1 MSAQTVRV
9 GNSDTVDEAIR
20 SISHIATLPE
30 ITLKIIE
37 LVEDPASTAHDLHNI
52 IARDPA
58 LCSRILKVVNSAF
71 YGLPRQIGSINRAI
85 VLLGLNAVKNIAIAT
100 SLNKLF
106 RGGELCPG
114 FSARDLW
121 SHSMATAAGGKLI
134 SDQLKLN
141 LPDEAFLAGLVHD
154 IGIMVEMQSKR
165 GELIEVFAQLHIDAN
180 GTPQRD
186 MREVER
192 DLLGADHQA
201 FGAALCE
208 AWKFPKSFG
217 YVTGHHHD
225 PFEMAYNDR
234 LLSMVVHVADRLAGE
249 SGYGFRADLPD
260 FSISKEVLAELRLT
274 PAHVDEIRN
283 LLPQVYEDVEVTFR

>member
-1 MSAQTVRV
+1 MSVQTIP
-9 GNSDTVDEAIR
+9 SEQSEAVHAAVS

-37 LVEDPASTAHDLHNI
+37 LVEDPSSTAHDLHNI
-52 IARDPA
+52 IGRDPA
-58 LCSRILKVVNSAF
+58 LCARILKVVNSAF

-106 RGGELCPG
+106 RGGELCPT

-121 SHSMATAAGGKLI
+121 IHSIATAAGGKMI

-154 IGIMVEMQSKR
+154 IGIMVEMQALR
-165 GELIEVFAQLHIDAN
+165 QGLIEVFTQLEIDSQ
-180 GTPQRD
+180 GTPQREMLD
-186 MREVER
+186 LEQT
-192 DLLGADHQA
+192 LLGANHQA
-201 FGAALCE
+201 FGAGLCE
-208 AWKFPKSFG
+208 AWKFPKSFS

-225 PFEMAYNDR
+225 PFELPEGSR
-234 LLSMVVHVADRLAGE
+234 LLTLIVHVADRIAGQA
-249 SGYGFRADLPD
+249 GLGFRADLR
-260 FSISKEVLAELRLT
+260 SLEISDETLAALRLT
-274 PAHVDEIRN
+274 RPQIDDIRDI
-283 LLPQVYEDVEVTFR
+283 LPKMYEDVEATFR

>member
-1 MSAQTVRV
+1 MSAQTIRIEQ
-9 GNSDTVDEAIR
+9 SEAVDAAIR

-37 LVEDPASTAHDLHNI
+37 LVEDPTSTAHDLHNVI
-52 IARDPA
+52 GRDPA
-58 LCSRILKVVNSAF
+58 LCARILKVVNSAF

-121 SHSMATAAGGKLI
+121 SHSIATAAGGKLI

-154 IGIMVEMQSKR
+154 IGIMVEMQAIR
-165 GELIEVFAQLHIDAN
+165 AGLIEVFAQLNIDSEGN
-180 GTPQRD
+180 PQRD
-186 MREVER
+186 MREVEFA
-192 DLLGADHQA
+192 LLGADHQA
-201 FGAALCE
+201 FGAGLCE

-225 PFEMAYNDR
+225 PFELPEGSR
-234 LLSMVVHVADRLAGE
+234 LLSLVVHVADRLAGQT
-249 SGYGFRADLPD
+249 GLGFRADLQSLD
-260 FSISKEVLAELRLT
+260 VSDDVLAALRLT
-274 PAHVDEIRN
+274 KAQVEDIRDQ
-283 LLPQVYEDVEVTFR
+283 LPQVYEDVEATFR